1 MIWAVARQKN
11 FYYDINIKYVL
22 EEQIVMMV
30 SWDKTVLVLGW
41 HFWPINLTPAG
52 KLLKLAPLSPI
63 LCTVINFQFVLLAM
77 SRLHLGDTGCHS
89 QSTCF
94 DLVEIEN
101 LTKETI
107 GMTQKKMVQPGTR
120 RHKK

>member
-41 HFWPINLTPAG
+41 HF
-52 KLLKLAPLSPI
+52 
-63 LCTVINFQFVLLAM
+63 
-77 SRLHLGDTGCHS
+77 
-89 QSTCF
+89 
-94 DLVEIEN
+94 
-101 LTKETI
+101 
-107 GMTQKKMVQPGTR
+107 
-120 RHKK
+120 